1 MIQESS
7 SHRTLRWREM
17 DSNFWYRGT
26 KPWISAAFRALRGI
40 GGALERY
47 DLIVQPFFCPS
58 NSGGTGIAH
67 PLVPMFGQ
75 NDDHGGMRIAAI
87 PAIFWVK
94 YCRERRMAQ
103 SVTLLGCGDVG
114 PIHGP
119 STITAPSYA
128 MPYWPP
134 IRFAQ
139 VDIFRGAFIPRV
151 WRLPTRRAPQN
162 QSPIS
167 LAKGWDHLRSEQL
180 QVRLRPAW
188 RQPGR

>member
-1 MIQESS
+1 M
-7 SHRTLRWREM
+7 
-17 DSNFWYRGT
+17 NFWYRGT

-47 DLIVQPFFCPS
+47 HLIVQPFFCRPYVR
-58 NSGGTGIAH
+58 A
-67 PLVPMFGQ
+67 
-75 NDDHGGMRIAAI
+75 NDDHGGMRVAAI

-119 STITAPSYA
+119 IDHYGSLVRDALLA
-128 MPYWPP
+128 AD

-162 QSPIS
+162 QSPINDIRGRAVLGRGFDPRPRAFS
-167 LAKGWDHLRSEQL
+167 RTYRRIGASRVSERRRIGKGQI
-180 QVRLRPAW
+180 
-188 RQPGR
+188 RQPM